1 VDARD
6 FAPRQTK
13 LTIVNAEVSM
23 FMHDDAAGFRA
34 LWKDAMIK
42 DVMVCLD
49 GSPADELRLTA
60 VADIVRLFE
69 SQVVG
74 LFLNPIPSLVPVE
87 ADVGGVALV
96 ADLMQRAR
104 EAGDRTETSLAKR
117 LARLNAPVEIR
128 RFDVLADD
136 VANIASREARSA
148 DAFVALRPN
157 GSQDPERL
165 VEGVLFDSGRHIL
178 LVPEEERAKTS
189 FDRILIAWNGS
200 RESAR
205 AVAEAMPYLYK
216 AQEVLL
222 VVVGDDRPTEQRATL
237 GTDAVRH
244 LKHHGVDAALHRVK
258 AREGD
263 VGARLMAEA
272 VRHKAD
278 LIVMG
283 GYGHSRLREWILG
296 GVTYNLMHEAA
307 VRLLMAH

>member
-1 VDARD
+1 
-6 FAPRQTK
+6 

-23 FMHDDAAGFRA
+23 FMHDDAAGFPA

-69 SQVVG
+69 SQVVA
-74 LFLNPIPSLVPVE
+74 LLLNPIPTLVPVE
-87 ADVGGVALV
+87 ADVGGVAVV

-104 EAGDRTETSLAKR
+104 EAGDRTETTLAKR

-165 VEGVLFDSGRHIL
+165 VEGVLFDAGRHIL
-178 LVPEEERAKTS
+178 LVPEKERTKTS
-189 FDRILIAWNGS
+189 FDRILIAWNNS

-205 AVAEAMPYLYK
+205 AVAEAMPYLHK

-237 GTDAVRH
+237 GTNAVQH
-244 LKHHGVDAALHRVK
+244 LKHHGVDAALHHVK

-263 VGARLMAEA
+263 VGAKLMAEA

-296 GVTYNLMHEAA
+296 GVTYNLMHEAP